1 MKKIIIDFI
10 CSIGF
15 IYLWYHAFVFL
26 LKYFADSPYFIY
38 DDPALWFLFFV
49 AYYQLDNKG

>member
-1 MKKIIIDFI
+1 MKKVIKDFFY
-10 CSIGF
+10 SILF
-15 IYLWYHAFVFL
+15 LFVWYNAFVFM

-49 AYYQLDNKG
+49 AYYHLDDKN

>member
-1 MKKIIIDFI
+1 MKKIIIDII

-49 AYYQLDNKG
+49 AYYQLDNKR